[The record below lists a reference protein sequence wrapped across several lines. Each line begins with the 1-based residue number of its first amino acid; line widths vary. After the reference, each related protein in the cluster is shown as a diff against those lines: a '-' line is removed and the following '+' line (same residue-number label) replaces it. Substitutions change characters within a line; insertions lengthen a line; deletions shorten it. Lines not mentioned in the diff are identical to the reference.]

1 MGANDTQEL
10 TPLKFL
16 VDEQEETKTYHAT
29 AAVFLKRDLDIT
41 AVPGWSL
48 VSQGPTPVYED
59 DKLVGAASIRWGD
72 YGDLICDLFFEY
84 ASQARLSAQIDDKI
98 FAAPRIAINIDR
110 AKKQAFIEVKRI
122 DLVRSVPVIL
132 SHTRIHAYTGKA

>member
-1 MGANDTQEL
+1 VGDTQEL

-16 VDEQEETKTYHAT
+16 VDDEEPKTFHAT
-29 AAVFLKRDLDIT
+29 AVVFLKRDLDIT

-48 VSQGPTPVYED
+48 VVQGTPIYED
-59 DKLVGAASIRWGD
+59 GKLVGGAAIRWGE

-84 ASQARLSAQIDDKI
+84 ESQARLSAQVDDKI
-98 FAAPRIAINIDR
+98 YAAPKISINIDR

-122 DLVRSVPVIL
+122 DLMRSVPAIL
-132 SHTRIHAYTGKA
+132 SHTRIHPYIGKA